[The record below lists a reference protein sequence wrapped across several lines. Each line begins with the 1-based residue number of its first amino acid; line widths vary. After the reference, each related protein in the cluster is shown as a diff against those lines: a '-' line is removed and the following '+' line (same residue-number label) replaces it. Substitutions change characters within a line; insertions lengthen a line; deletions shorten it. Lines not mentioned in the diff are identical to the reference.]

1 MQIHTGRPPSWEKNA
16 NRCTQPH
23 YTSVNCYVYIYIYIE
38 DNGNNELLTSVRSQ
52 PQTATK
58 RAAVVSEYP

>member
-1 MQIHTGRPPSWEKNA
+1 MQIYTGMPPSRKKMPIEA
-16 NRCTQPH
+16 PSLTIPLRIAVH
-23 YTSVNCYVYIYIYIE
+23 IYIYIG